1 MYVVVKRQ
9 SDLGKLPQLS
19 ERRNILVRFK
29 MNGCS
34 WCVSSQPD
42 WDSMVKEVKG
52 QLAPQDAIAEVESE
66 FVDHFRDFIQ
76 QTRGEPLPPIK
87 GFPSVIM
94 IKSPG
99 MEVHQG
105 RDKDSYIKSLTK
117 VKSIE
122 KSKPRR
128 VSSASSAP
136 SASRTRKVDPR
147 FKLIEQGKRPRR
159 PSRRPSRRPKR
170 KST

>member
-87 GFPSVIM
+87 GFPSVVM

-122 KSKPRR
+122 KSKPR
-128 VSSASSAP
+128 SAS

-159 PSRRPSRRPKR
+159 PSRRPKRRY